1 MYINYINGSY
11 VLKIGLLFLGQL
23 IGVLGISDTVKPE
36 AHLTVYSLKRM
47 GMDVGELI
55 FYIL

>member
-1 MYINYINGSY
+1 MKDVNYEYCVNQID
-11 VLKIGLLFLGQL
+11 ILFLGQL

-47 GMDVGELI
+47 GMDVGES
-55 FYIL
+55 ILDIL